1 MEIKINRAG
10 EVRADRRLIG
20 RVRQE
25 DGGAWQ
31 AETLAGEVVA
41 RGRSTRRLAASALA
55 DHATEARRAAERCP
69 RCGSEDTRPATN
81 FGRPQEGRLHCLRCG
96 ALWSAG
102 AQS

>member
-10 EVRADRRLIG
+10 EVRADRRLVG

-41 RGRSTRRLAASALA
+41 RGRSTRRLAAS
-55 DHATEARRAAERCP
+55 R
-69 RCGSEDTRPATN
+69 
-81 FGRPQEGRLHCLRCG
+81 CLRCG
-96 ALWSAG
+96 ALWYPVN
-102 AQS
+102 